1 VNVPNNPDFWYLG
14 IINPNNP
21 LNNSGGGSESAIVGG
36 FARVGYSFRNKY
48 LLNATIR
55 RDGSSKFAPENR
67 WGTFGSV
74 GLGWVL
80 SEESF
85 VKDLGAIDFL
95 KVRAAWGL
103 TGNANGF
110 ADNLYRPGISN
121 ASTAIFG
128 DNVYTSIQA
137 AYIPDPNLHWE
148 VVQGLDAG
156 FDVRL
161 LKDKLSASFTF
172 YDRTTRD
179 ILTAVTLPNETR
191 SYFTNLGEINN
202 RGVEFNAEWSDRI
215 GKDLTYRVAANIS
228 HNRNVVNSIG
238 DNFNF
243 SIIGNGGTNLTTT
256 GKSIGYL
263 YGYTQTGIYQ
273 TVADLAKRPSFVN
286 SLPGDIAY
294 ADVNGDG
301 ALTPADRGYLGTPFP
316 PYSFGGSLGLAYR
329 GLDLE
334 IELQGAAG
342 HKIYTQRRTSTF
354 AVLNYEANRL
364 NAWTTA
370 GSTNIEPVLDNT
382 RGNNFLM
389 STYFLEPGDYLRIRT
404 LQLGYTFDRNLL
416 SGIGV
421 QKARLFLNAQNL
433 KTWSQVTGYSPEP
446 LIGSIL
452 GGGADN
458 GAYPVPAVYS
468 VGVNL
473 SF

>member
-1 VNVPNNPDFWYLG
+1 M
-14 IINPNNP
+14 
-21 LNNSGGGSESAIVGG
+21 
-36 FARVGYSFRNKY
+36 
-48 LLNATIR
+48 
-55 RDGSSKFAPENR
+55 
-67 WGTFGSV
+67 
-74 GLGWVL
+74 
-80 SEESF
+80 
-85 VKDLGAIDFL
+85 
-95 KVRAAWGL
+95 
-103 TGNANGF
+103 
-110 ADNLYRPGISN
+110 
-121 ASTAIFG
+121 
-128 DNVYTSIQA
+128 
-137 AYIPDPNLHWE
+137 
-148 VVQGLDAG
+148 
-156 FDVRL
+156 
-161 LKDKLSASFTF
+161 
-172 YDRTTRD
+172 
-179 ILTAVTLPNETR
+179 
-191 SYFTNLGEINN
+191 
-202 RGVEFNAEWSDRI
+202 
-215 GKDLTYRVAANIS
+215 AANIS